1 MEGQENPKLC
11 EAKAKHNRV
20 LSDGSEGGGKRLG
33 ASNLTLWI
41 RRC

>member
-20 LSDGSEGGGKRLG
+20 LSNGSEGGGGGK
-33 ASNLTLWI
+33 
-41 RRC
+41 C